1 MTPDQNSIIALVA
14 IVGGLGVTTF
24 IFYGIFS
31 LIRYAIDS
39 RRRNTLL
46 DNANIVTKKEF
57 AEFKVRVEK
66 RLQNIEAIT
75 TEIDLDENDKN
86 LQRLKSQPDEE
97 DTSFDNSATLPNRLR
112 TK

>member
-14 IVGGLGVTTF
+14 ILGGLGVTTF

-39 RRRNTLL
+39 RRRNTLF
-46 DNANIVTKKEF
+46 DATDVITKREF
-57 AEFKVRVEK
+57 AEFKARVEK

-75 TEIDLDENDKN
+75 TEIDMDEN
-86 LQRLKSQPDEE
+86 LSQFKSHAEEE
-97 DTSFDNSATLPNRLR
+97 DTSRENSRTLRNQLR
-112 TK
+112 SK